1 MWTLFDR
8 RDWLRFAL
16 LVAVM
21 LGGSLLELLSLAAV
35 PLFVALVAADDLGGE
50 ATRAVSALRHAIAT
64 LGLPHPDQTVL
75 WGGVLLLLL
84 FLVRTVYLVGSYAL
98 QERILQNRYI
108 ELASRLFHAYLD
120 APLTYHLQQN
130 SATLVNNVHNETER
144 IVRYVL
150 DTTLNLIRNALTL
163 VAILALLLWHSPLV
177 SIGSFA
183 VLGLAA
189 GSFLLLTKRRLARL
203 GEQMGHQRAR
213 VTQNALEG
221 LGAIRDAQLL
231 NCQHFFAARLHQTIH
246 DLAASTAHHNL
257 ISRSTW
263 PFMELI
269 TCTVIIG
276 TMAAMLLAQHNPSDI
291 APTIALVAAC
301 LARLKGNITETMVFY
316 AWRQSHLPIAKRIAD
331 DLTRLQP
338 HHNTSSA
345 SDTPNP
351 PLPDAPC
358 DIHLHDVTFAY
369 PEQHTPALS
378 HVSLDIPAGS
388 SLGIVGPTG
397 SGKSTLAAVIAALLP
412 TQHGSLAV
420 NGNTL
425 RSPRD
430 IRSWQDHIGYVAQDI
445 FLLDDSLKANIAF
458 GIPPERIDDHA
469 LHNAVQAA
477 QLTDFIHTLPHGLD
491 TLVGERGVRLSG
503 GQRQRIAIARALYRN
518 PACLIF
524 DEATSAL
531 DVTTEADV
539 SSAIEHLR
547 GHHTIVIIAHRLTTI
562 RHCDRI
568 AFLKDGTIVACDS
581 FDNLRHT
588 LPEFRAMTA
597 SLA

>member
-21 LGGSLLELLSLAAV
+21 LGGSLLELLSMAAV
-35 PLFVALVAADDLGGE
+35 PLFVALVASADLGGE
-50 ATRAVSALRHAIAT
+50 ATRAVSALRHVIET
-64 LGLPHPDQTVL
+64 LDLPHPEQTVL

-84 FLVRTVYLVGSYAL
+84 FLIRTVYLVGSYAL
-98 QERILQNRYI
+98 QEHLLQNRYI
-108 ELASRLFHAYLD
+108 ELASRLFRAYLN

-150 DTTLNLIRNALTL
+150 DTTLNLIRNVLTL

-183 VLGLAA
+183 ALGLAA
-189 GSFLLLTKRRLARL
+189 GSFLLLTKRRLATL
-203 GEQMGHQRAR
+203 GEQMGRQRTQ
-213 VTQNALEG
+213 VSQNAFEG

-231 NCQHFFAARLHQTIH
+231 NCQNFFAARLHHTIQS
-246 DLAASTAHHNL
+246 LAASNARHNL

-269 TCTVIIG
+269 TCAVIIG
-276 TMAAMLLAQHNPSDI
+276 TMAAMLLTQHATSDI

-316 AWRQSHLPIAKRIAD
+316 TWRQSHLPIAKRIAN
-331 DLTRLQP
+331 DLTQLQQ
-338 HHNTSSA
+338 HHDDD
-345 SDTPNP
+345 SDTPP
-351 PLPDAPC
+351 APLPDAPC
-358 DIHLHDVTFAY
+358 HIQLHDITFAY

-397 SGKSTLAAVIAALLP
+397 SGKSTLAAVIAALLHP
-412 TQHGSLAV
+412 QHGSLAV

-430 IRSWQDHIGYVAQDI
+430 IRDWQDHIGYVAQDT

-458 GIPPERIDDHA
+458 GIPSEHIDDHA

-477 QLTDFIHTLPHGLD
+477 QLADFIRTLPHGLD
-491 TLVGERGVRLSG
+491 TVIGERGIRLSG

-518 PACLIF
+518 PVCLLF

-539 SSAIEHLR
+539 SNAIEHLR

-568 AFLKDGTIVACDS
+568 AFLKDGAIVACDS
-581 FDNLRHT
+581 FDNLRDA

>member
-35 PLFVALVAADDLGGE
+35 PLFVALVASADLGGE
-50 ATRAVSALRHAIAT
+50 SARAVKALRHAVNA
-64 LGLPHPDQTVL
+64 LGLPLPEQTVL

-84 FLVRTVYLVGSYAL
+84 FLIRTVYLIGSYAL
-98 QERILQNRYI
+98 QERLLRNRYI
-108 ELASRLFHAYLD
+108 ELASRLFRAYLD
-120 APLTYHLQQN
+120 APLTYHLQHN
-130 SATLVNNVHNETER
+130 SATLVNNVHIETER
-144 IVRYVL
+144 IVHYVL
-150 DTTLNLIRNALTL
+150 DTTLNLIRNLLTL

-183 VLGLAA
+183 ILGLAA
-189 GSFLLLTKRRLARL
+189 GSFLLLTKRHLATL
-203 GEQMGHQRAR
+203 SDQMERQRAR
-213 VTQNALEG
+213 ATQNALEG

-231 NCQHFFAARLHQTIH
+231 DCQQFFAARLHQTIH
-246 DLAASTAHHNL
+246 DLASHTARYNL
-257 ISRSTW
+257 LSRSTW

-276 TMAAMLLAQHNPSDI
+276 TMAAMLLTQYSPSTI

-301 LARLKGNITETMVFY
+301 LARLKGNITESMVFY
-316 AWRQSHLPIAKRIAD
+316 AWRQSYLPIARRIAD
-331 DLTRLQP
+331 DLAQLRQ
-338 HHNTSSA
+338 HH
-345 SDTPNP
+345 DHDLHHDLHPNP
-351 PLPDAPC
+351 IPDAPC
-358 DIHLHDVTFAY
+358 DIRLHDITFAY
-369 PEQHTPALS
+369 PDQHKPALS
-378 HVSLDIPAGS
+378 HASLDIPAGS

-412 TQHGSLAV
+412 PQHGTLAV
-420 NGNTL
+420 NGRTI

-430 IRSWQDHIGYVAQDI
+430 IRDWQDHIGYVAQDT

-458 GIPPERIDDHA
+458 GIPPEHIDEHA
-469 LHNAVQAA
+469 LHNAVHAA

-518 PACLIF
+518 PACLLL

-581 FDNLRHT
+581 FDNLRNS